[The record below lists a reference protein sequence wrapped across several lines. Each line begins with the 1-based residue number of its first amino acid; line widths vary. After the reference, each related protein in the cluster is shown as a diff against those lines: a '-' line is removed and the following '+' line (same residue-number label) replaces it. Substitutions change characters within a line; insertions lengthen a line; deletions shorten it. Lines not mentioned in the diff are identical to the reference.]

1 MLSIFDLIA
10 VLLVLTA
17 TFGWFNHVVI
27 RLPHT
32 IGLLV
37 MGLAASLFLIGV
49 EIARPEVHLYEDLAV
64 LLRQVDFR
72 ATVLNGLLAFLLFAG
87 ALHVDLS
94 LLRRRA
100 WPIGV
105 MATVSVAIS
114 IAVIGVGLWWIS
126 DVLGVPL
133 PLPWALVFGALIS
146 PTDPVAVLSTLK
158 SVKVPETLEADMSGE
173 SLFNDGVGVVVFTV
187 LLAIASGGGEGGAS
201 PGHIAELFFVEALGG
216 AALGFATGYLA
227 Y

>member
-1 MLSIFDLIA
+1 MLSVFDLIA

-27 RLPHT
+27 RLSHT

-72 ATVLNGLLAFLLFAG
+72 ATVLNGLLAFLLFTG

-100 WPIGV
+100 
-105 MATVSVAIS
+105 
-114 IAVIGVGLWWIS
+114 
-126 DVLGVPL
+126 
-133 PLPWALVFGALIS
+133 
-146 PTDPVAVLSTLK
+146 
-158 SVKVPETLEADMSGE
+158 
-173 SLFNDGVGVVVFTV
+173 
-187 LLAIASGGGEGGAS
+187 
-201 PGHIAELFFVEALGG
+201 
-216 AALGFATGYLA
+216 
-227 Y
+227 